1 MQSTTVMILVVGA
14 LAGFLLGWLLAK
26 SRAAAVSAC
35 STILLGVKEQEISGL
50 RAVLAGRDNELAI
63 ERGAV
68 SAARESAAALQAQ
81 VLAENRAADERLQA
95 LIDVEKNL
103 KVSFEGLA
111 ASALDANSKR
121 LLGLAQAEMG
131 RQQAEASHGLAA
143 KESAIELLL
152 KPMQE
157 SLERLSSHSQQ
168 MEVKREGAYQA
179 VLAEVQNIHRSHT
192 DLRRETTQLV
202 QALRAPKVRGNWGE
216 MQLRRCVEFSGMVQ
230 HASFDV
236 ERFVRGED
244 ISIRPDL
251 IVKLPNGRSIIVD
264 AKTPLDAFLE
274 ASACEDE
281 VQRHV
286 HLGAHAGRVRK
297 HLDALS
303 AKAYWKQFAESP
315 DFVVCFLPSEVLFSA
330 ALEHDPSL
338 LEHSAQS
345 NVLLATPTTLI
356 ALLKAVAYGWQQ
368 SQIARDAE
376 QIRDAALAVHTKLA
390 GMHGAFLELGNRLRK
405 AGECYDDVLVKAE
418 GRGGLF
424 SISRK
429 LRELKIGEKDL
440 AESKPAAMKLRLMQS
455 DEWQTGLSLAAVAD
469 EMSDELGPSTDLL
482 RRSM

>member
-1 MQSTTVMILVVGA
+1 MQGATLLLLLVGCLVGLAIGWLVARSRAEAVGA
-14 LAGFLLGWLLAK
+14 GAREL
-26 SRAAAVSAC
+26 
-35 STILLGVKEQEISGL
+35 L
-50 RAVLAGRDNELAI
+50 RAREEEVAGVRTALGAREWELAA
-63 ERGAV
+63 ERSAGA
-68 SAARESAAALQAQ
+68 AAREEAAALRAQ
-81 VLAENRAADERLQA
+81 MLAEQRSGEERLQA
-95 LIDVEKNL
+95 LVDVERNL
-103 KVSFEGLA
+103 KTSFEALA
-111 ASALDANSKR
+111 ASALDANSRR
-121 LLGLAQAEMG
+121 LMGLAQAEMG
-131 RQQAEASHGLAA
+131 RQQAEASKDLAA
-143 KESAIELLL
+143 KESAIQLLL

-168 MEVKREGAYQA
+168 LEVKREGAYRD
-179 VLAEVQNIHRSHT
+179 VLAEIQNIQRSHT

-251 IVKLPNGRSIIVD
+251 VVKLPNGRCIIVD

-281 VQRHV
+281 AQRHV
-286 HLGAHAGRVRK
+286 HLGSHAARVRK

-303 AKAYWKQFAESP
+303 GKAYWRQFADSP
-315 DFVVCFLPSEVLFSA
+315 DFVICFLPSEVLFSA
-330 ALEHDPSL
+330 ALEHDPTL
-338 LEHSAQS
+338 LEHSAGS

-356 ALLKAVAYGWQQ
+356 TLLKAVAYGWQQ

-376 QIRDAALAVHTKLA
+376 LIRDAALSVHAKLA
-390 GMHGAFLELGNRLRK
+390 GMHAAFLELGNRLRK

-424 SISRK
+424 SISRR

-440 AESKPAAMKLRLMQS
+440 VESKPVAMRVRSMQS
-455 DEWQTGLSLAAVAD
+455 DEWQTGLALAAGAD
-469 EMSDELGPSTDLL
+469 DGED
-482 RRSM
+482 RSISAD